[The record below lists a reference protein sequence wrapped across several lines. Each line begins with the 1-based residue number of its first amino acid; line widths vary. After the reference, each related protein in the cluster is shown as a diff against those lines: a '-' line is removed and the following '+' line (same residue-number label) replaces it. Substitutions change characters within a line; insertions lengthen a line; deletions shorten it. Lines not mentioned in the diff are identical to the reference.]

1 MFNFIG
7 NILENITNF
16 FKELIF
22 LVFIACVVAL
32 LLLVGYRHRNNPY
45 RDHTKE
51 RIEQQIEAE
60 KDAKYNEAL
69 KALYEANF
77 AK

>member
-32 LLLVGYRHRNNPY
+32 LLIAGHRNRNNPY

-51 RIEQQIEAE
+51 RVEQQIEAE
-60 KDAKYNEAL
+60 KEAKSKEAL
-69 KALYEANF
+69 KELYELNF